1 MAGAPELI
9 GGKMTVPQSTAF
21 QLGAS
26 YTQQSALGAQVA
38 GEGTFETKSKL
49 YTDPYAYSRY
59 IQDNLI
65 KWRNT
70 KTGVA
75 VGFENKLD
83 EIQAYLRAIPNL
95 SKDTGN
101 RGIMTEG
108 DINALKEI
116 SGVALANGIPFED
129 LLKSMYAG
137 ITSSANA
144 SKYSKQI
151 TSAIQNIDITDAT
164 NKLSTSYFN
173 TFGEYPTEQQI
184 NKFKNDWNAEAT
196 RQMAS
201 TTTTG
206 VSTATGQNSNL
217 NKTKSITTGE
227 GFTMEEQKQFL
238 GQFLAKNY
246 NFTGAEQSGAAK
258 GIYDKV
264 MATYK
269 NNFLPTP
276 NLKDLIPFIVDV
288 IGTGD
293 VANAQQKIDAKIQSI
308 RNTAAK
314 FNPGIADVL
323 ANGEDAKATADAA
336 AKYLSTKLGRTVT
349 TDEPSIYKVM
359 NFNDNG
365 KYRTMNTSEINA
377 YAETLPEWQTSPD
390 ATNKYTGI
398 FDNLKQSLGLK

>member
-21 QLGAS
+21 QLGEQ
-26 YTQQSALGAQVA
+26 YIK
-38 GEGTFETKSKL
+38 ESKL
-49 YTDPYAYSRY
+49 GSEVAREGSFELKSRNITDPSAYSFFV
-59 IQDNLI
+59 QDTLI

-70 KTGVA
+70 TDGVTP
-75 VGFENKLD
+75 GFLNKLD
-83 EIQAYLRAIPNL
+83 EIQAYLRGTGL
-95 SKDTGN
+95 SKDTTP
-101 RGIMTEG
+101 RGIMG
-108 DINALKEI
+108 SKDLAALKDI
-116 SGVALANGIPFED
+116 SSVALANGIPFEN
-129 LLKSMYAG
+129 LLKSIYVG
-137 ITSSANA
+137 VTSNA
-144 SKYSKQI
+144 KGPQYSKQI

-173 TFGEYPTEQQI
+173 TFGEYPTEQQV

-196 RQMAS
+196 RQMAT

-206 VSTATGQNSNL
+206 VSTATGQNSNV

-264 MATYK
+264 MTTYK

-349 TDEPSIYKVM
+349 TDEPFIYKVM

>member
-9 GGKMTVPQSTAF
+9 GGKMTKPQSTAF
-21 QLGAS
+21 QLGES
-26 YTQQSALGAQVA
+26 YTQQSALGTQVA
-38 GEGTFETKSKL
+38 GEGTFETKAKM
-49 YTDPYAYSRY
+49 YTDPVAYARY
-59 IQDNLI
+59 VQDNI
-65 KWRNT
+65 IQWRNT
-70 KTGVA
+70 TTGVTP
-75 VGFENKLD
+75 GFLNKLD
-83 EIQAYLRAIPNL
+83 EIQAYLRGTGL
-95 SKDTGN
+95 STDTTP
-101 RGIMTEG
+101 RGIMG
-108 DINALKEI
+108 SKDLAALKDI
-116 SGVALANGIPFED
+116 SSVALANGVPFEN
-129 LLKSMYAG
+129 LLKSIYVG
-137 ITSSANA
+137 VTSNA
-144 SKYSKQI
+144 KGPQYSKQI

-196 RQMAS
+196 RQMAT

-206 VSTATGQNSNL
+206 VSTATSKNSNV

-264 MATYK
+264 MNTYK

-276 NLKDLIPFIVDV
+276 DLKDLIPFIVDV

-349 TDEPSIYKVM
+349 TDEPFIYKVM

>member
-9 GGKMTVPQSTAF
+9 GGKMTKPQSTAF
-21 QLGAS
+21 QLGES
-26 YTQQSALGAQVA
+26 YLRESKLGAEVA
-38 GEGTFETKSKL
+38 REGSFELKSRNI
-49 YTDPYAYSRY
+49 TDEVAYS
-59 IQDNLI
+59 IFVQDSLI

-70 KTGVA
+70 TAGVTP
-75 VGFENKLD
+75 GFNNKLD
-83 EIQAYLRAIPNL
+83 ELQAYLRGTGL

-101 RGIMTEG
+101 RGIMTQG
-108 DINALKEI
+108 DLNALKEV
-116 SGVALANGIPFED
+116 SSLALANGVPFED
-129 LLKSMYAG
+129 LLKSMYVG
-137 ITSSANA
+137 ITSNANA
-144 SKYSKQI
+144 PQYSKQI

-173 TFGEYPTEQQI
+173 TFGEYPTEQQV

-196 RQMAS
+196 RQMAT

-206 VSTATGQNSNL
+206 VSTATGKNSNV

-264 MATYK
+264 MNTYK

-276 NLKDLIPFIVDV
+276 DLKDLIPFIVDV

-349 TDEPSIYKVM
+349 TDEPFIYKVM

>member
-21 QLGAS
+21 QLGEQYIKESQLGGEVAREGS
-26 YTQQSALGAQVA
+26 FELKSRNITDQSA
-38 GEGTFETKSKL
+38 
-49 YTDPYAYSRY
+49 YSFFV
-59 IQDNLI
+59 QDTLI

-70 KTGVA
+70 TAGVTP
-75 VGFENKLD
+75 GFENKLD
-83 EIQAYLRAIPNL
+83 EIQAYLRGTGL

-101 RGIMTEG
+101 RGIMTQP
-108 DINALKEI
+108 DLNALKEI
-116 SGVALANGIPFED
+116 SSVALANGIPFEN

-137 ITSSANA
+137 ITSNANA
-144 SKYSKQI
+144 PQYSKQI

-173 TFGEYPTEQQI
+173 TFGEYPTEEQI

-206 VSTATGQNSNL
+206 VSTAISKNSNV

-349 TDEPSIYKVM
+349 TDEPFIYKVM